1 MTREVLIVA
10 ILIGDKIIYKS
21 EKLDFSQDD
30 ILKYSKQNKLNFND
44 QRLYIEKLGKN
55 SNDEDIII
63 VMKRN
68 YPDYNYKIEQF
79 EHDIREPL
87 KNISNFLSLIESSV
101 SSGKTEQVQEYINFA
116 LDAVIILNNF
126 AKKIFDKQTSTNQA
140 IKLNDIIT
148 DIKLLDKFQFEKYNV
163 KVQCD
168 NNLPKI
174 TGDYFD
180 FISLF
185 KNLIENSIKH
195 SNNEKIII
203 TIKAKSTT
211 SDFIVVSF
219 VNNSILNS
227 DDIKNI
233 ESVLENEIGVV
244 ESKGLKICK
253 SIIKKYKGQLKFNKE
268 NGNVSYD
275 INLPLWRTESHENS

>member
-1 MTREVLIVA
+1 MTKEISIVA

-21 EKLDFSQDD
+21 EKLDFSKDD
-30 ILKYSKQNKLNFND
+30 ILKYSKQNKLNFDN

-55 SNDEDIII
+55 FNDEDIII
-63 VMKRN
+63 IIKRKHS
-68 YPDYNYKIEQF
+68 DYKYKIEQF

-116 LDAVIILNNF
+116 LEAVIILNNF
-126 AKKIFDKQTSTNQA
+126 AKKIFDKQASTNQA

-163 KVQCD
+163 KIQCD

-203 TIKAKSTT
+203 TIKAKSIT

-219 VNNSILNS
+219 VNNSILNN

-233 ESVLENEIGVV
+233 ESILENEIAVA

-253 SIIKKYKGQLKFNKE
+253 SIIKKYKVQLKFNKE
-268 NGNVSYD
+268 NGNVFYD
-275 INLPLWRTESHENS
+275 ITLPLWRTESHENS

>member
-21 EKLDFSQDD
+21 EKLDFSKDD

-44 QRLYIEKLGKN
+44 QKLYIEKLGKN

-116 LDAVIILNNF
+116 LEAVIILNNF
-126 AKKIFDKQTSTNQA
+126 AKKIFNKQASTNQA

-203 TIKAKSTT
+203 TIKAKSIT

-233 ESVLENEIGVV
+233 ESLLENEIGVV

-253 SIIKKYKGQLKFNKE
+253 NIIKKYRGKLKFNKE
-268 NGNVSYD
+268 DGNVSYD
-275 INLPLWRTESHENS
+275 ITLPLWRTESHENS

>member
-21 EKLDFSQDD
+21 EKLDFSKDD
-30 ILKYSKQNKLNFND
+30 TLKYSKQNKLNFND
-44 QRLYIEKLGKN
+44 QKLYIEKLGKN

-101 SSGKTEQVQEYINFA
+101 SLGKTEQIQEYINFA

-163 KVQCD
+163 KIQCD

-203 TIKAKSTT
+203 TIKAKSIT

-219 VNNSILNS
+219 VNNSILNN

-233 ESVLENEIGVV
+233 ESILENEIAVA

-275 INLPLWRTESHENS
+275 ITLPLWRTESHENS